1 MTRGICNDIYNRI
14 NVTRHLAPL
23 LTLTFL
29 RLSLPSL
36 FSSTFQSAFHFSSPP
51 FVYLL
56 VPACLFPLLN
66 DFGNG
71 FSTILPPTF
80 SHSVCLTVF
89 LSLPLP
95 PNSQENP
102 WNQHEVYPTAK
113 ASTTFSLLLLN
124 APFASMNASHFHWKP
139 FAESIRNPFSLSTNR
154 LRKTIPLKQR
164 NDTTCKDWKKGE
176 KKRKKEGNSVPS
188 Y

>member
-36 FSSTFQSAFHFSSPP
+36 FSSTFQSAFHFSSLP

-80 SHSVCLTVF
+80 SHSVL
-89 LSLPLP
+89 LS
-95 PNSQENP
+95 
-102 WNQHEVYPTAK
+102 
-113 ASTTFSLLLLN
+113 
-124 APFASMNASHFHWKP
+124 
-139 FAESIRNPFSLSTNR
+139 FSLSHC
-154 LRKTIPLKQR
+154 LQIPKRTLGINTRSIQR
-164 NDTTCKDWKKGE
+164 Q
-176 KKRKKEGNSVPS
+176 RQAPPS
-188 Y
+188 HFSYWTLLLPQWTRPIFTGSLSRSQSRTRFPFPRIG